1 MPGATVPA
9 MQVLLVGPEGLE
21 LVVLVGAVE
30 VDVGCLLELVVLVV
44 VGLVVLL
51 FVVELVVGVT
61 VVVGGAGAVPRD
73 GVAEQVETCSPAVRE
88 TRPSW
93 PKGSENPAGSVP
105 T

>member
-1 MPGATVPA
+1 
-9 MQVLLVGPEGLE
+9 VLLVGLEVLE

-30 VDVGCLLELVVLVV
+30 VDVGGLLGLVVLVV
-44 VGLVVLL
+44 LDIVGVVVLTC
-51 FVVELVVGVT
+51 VVELVVGLT

-93 PKGSENPAGSVP
+93 PRGSENPAGSVP

>member
-9 MQVLLVGPEGLE
+9 IQVLLVGLEALE
-21 LVVLVGAVE
+21 LVVLVGAVD
-30 VDVGCLLELVVLVV
+30 VDVGGLL
-44 VGLVVLL
+44 GLVVLDIVGVVVL
-51 FVVELVVGVT
+51 TCVVELVVGLT

-93 PKGSENPAGSVP
+93 PRGSENPAGSVP